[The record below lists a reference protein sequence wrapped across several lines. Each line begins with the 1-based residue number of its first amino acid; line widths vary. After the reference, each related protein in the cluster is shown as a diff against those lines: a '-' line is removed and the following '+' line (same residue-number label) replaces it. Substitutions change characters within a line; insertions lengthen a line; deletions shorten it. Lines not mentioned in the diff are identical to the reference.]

1 MGLVGLVSNAKIE
14 QRRLSHRGRHFH
26 FVSYEG
32 QPANAAKLEV
42 ATGRAWFL
50 MSGGKR
56 WSVMPEEPGLAE
68 VELNRL
74 LTGWLDGHVFV

>member
-1 MGLVGLVSNAKIE
+1 VPKIKIE
-14 QRRLSHRGRHFH
+14 QRHVTHRGRRFH

-32 QPANAAKLEV
+32 LPANAAKLEP

-56 WSVMPEEPGLAE
+56 WSVMPDEPGLAE
-68 VELNRL
+68 EELDRL
-74 LTGWLDGHVFV
+74 LTGWLDGHVFA